1 MTLLPRRVTLPQMA
15 MVHPVISAPWRHH
28 AQVGVAP
35 HIEPRMHEA
44 ELLRQIDILLQRA
57 DVRQQLRI
65 AVIVNAGL
73 RSRLGSRSPKRVSTM
88 GLDASRP
95 RRHHRHPVGEVDRFL
110 HVMGDEDTVFGVRCQ
125 MPRGLRVPGSSGAGM
140 WHWRPRQPSRR
151 LR

>member
-1 MTLLPRRVTLPQMA
+1 MNATRGNESLQPLGRFLD
-15 MVHPVISAPWRHH
+15 H
-28 AQVGVAP
+28 AQVGVAL
-35 HIEPRMHEA
+35 HIELRMHEA

-110 HVMGDEDTVFGVRCQ
+110 HVMGDEDHRLRGALPDAEEF
-125 MPRGLRVPGSSGAGM
+125 GLR
-140 WHWRPRQPSRR
+140 
-151 LR
+151 